1 MVRRPTSRQRS
12 RRSPVL
18 ARLQEASLSGLPTA
32 SPPPPAN
39 PWIDSLPEHEPG
51 DLTYDQIPLPPAP
64 APHLPAPARPANP
77 SASHAPTGWEW
88 FAQWHFP
95 TQLFIF
101 SCLLATGMWWLD
113 RTPPSAAATE
123 PAAPTRTTTP
133 RRPSLKPEM
142 FDWLNRLRETQ
153 VVTDQLEAEFTEA
166 QQFYRE
172 YALDEF
178 LLFDPWSLAT
188 DEVVTLTHFCNHGF
202 FTVEREILVKILERK
217 LLQQPETTIPS
228 GGGASARLAAAA
240 IDRETRL
247 TTLREAAE
255 MYRTGR
261 SAEIMVP
268 KSVTPEE
275 DQAQRARLVDK
286 LVAARRERDRLDS
299 EIDRLNALLH

>member
-1 MVRRPTSRQRS
+1 LPEG
-12 RRSPVL
+12 P
-18 ARLQEASLSGLPTA
+18 LSGLPAA

-39 PWIDSLPEHEPG
+39 PWIDPLPDHEPG
-51 DLTYDQIPLPPAP
+51 DLTYNQIPVPPAP
-64 APHLPAPARPANP
+64 PRPAAP
-77 SASHAPTGWEW
+77 SAHHAATGWEW
-88 FAQWHFP
+88 FAQWNFP

-113 RTPPSAAATE
+113 RTAPAAATTE
-123 PAAPTRTTTP
+123 PAAPTRLATP

-166 QQFYRE
+166 QKFYRE

-188 DEVVTLTHFCNHGF
+188 DEVVTLTHFCDHGF

-217 LLQQPETTIPS
+217 LLQQPETTIPA

-240 IDRETRL
+240 VDRETRL

-261 SAEIMVP
+261 SSEIMVP

-286 LVAARRERDRLDS
+286 LVTARRERDRLDS
-299 EIDRLNALLH
+299 EIDRLNALLN

>member
-1 MVRRPTSRQRS
+1 MVRRPTSRQRA

-18 ARLQEASLSGLPTA
+18 ARLPEGPLSGLPTA

-39 PWIDSLPEHEPG
+39 PWIDPLPDHEPG
-51 DLTYDQIPLPPAP
+51 DLTYNQIPVPPAP
-64 APHLPAPARPANP
+64 PRPAAP
-77 SASHAPTGWEW
+77 SAHHAATGWEW
-88 FAQWHFP
+88 FAQWNFP

-113 RTPPSAAATE
+113 RTAPAAATTE
-123 PAAPTRTTTP
+123 PAAPTRLATP

-166 QQFYRE
+166 QKFYRE

-188 DEVVTLTHFCNHGF
+188 DEVVTLTHFCDHGF

-217 LLQQPETTIPS
+217 LLQQPETTIPA

-240 IDRETRL
+240 VDRETRL

-261 SAEIMVP
+261 SSEIIVP

-286 LVAARRERDRLDS
+286 LVTARRERDRLDS
-299 EIDRLNALLH
+299 EIDRLNALLN

>member
-18 ARLQEASLSGLPTA
+18 ARLQEGPLTGLPTA
-32 SPPPPAN
+32 STPPPAS

-51 DLTYDQIPLPPAP
+51 DLTYDQIPPPPAP
-64 APHLPAPARPANP
+64 APHLPAPARPANH

-113 RTPPSAAATE
+113 RTPPSAATTE

-188 DEVVTLTHFCNHGF
+188 DEIVTLTHFCDHGF

-299 EIDRLNALLH
+299 EIDRLNALLP

>member
-1 MVRRPTSRQRS
+1 
-12 RRSPVL
+12 
-18 ARLQEASLSGLPTA
+18 
-32 SPPPPAN
+32 
-39 PWIDSLPEHEPG
+39 
-51 DLTYDQIPLPPAP
+51 
-64 APHLPAPARPANP
+64 
-77 SASHAPTGWEW
+77 
-88 FAQWHFP
+88 
-95 TQLFIF
+95 
-101 SCLLATGMWWLD
+101 MWWLD
-113 RTPPSAAATE
+113 RTAPAAATTE
-123 PAAPTRTTTP
+123 PAAPTRLATP

-166 QQFYRE
+166 QKFYRE

-188 DEVVTLTHFCNHGF
+188 DEVVTLTHFCDHGF

-217 LLQQPETTIPS
+217 LLQQPETTIPA

-240 IDRETRL
+240 VDRETRL

-261 SAEIMVP
+261 SSEIMVP

-286 LVAARRERDRLDS
+286 LVTARRERDRLDS
-299 EIDRLNALLH
+299 EIDRLNALLN

>member
-1 MVRRPTSRQRS
+1 
-12 RRSPVL
+12 
-18 ARLQEASLSGLPTA
+18 
-32 SPPPPAN
+32 
-39 PWIDSLPEHEPG
+39 
-51 DLTYDQIPLPPAP
+51 
-64 APHLPAPARPANP
+64 
-77 SASHAPTGWEW
+77 
-88 FAQWHFP
+88 
-95 TQLFIF
+95 
-101 SCLLATGMWWLD
+101 MWWLD
-113 RTPPSAAATE
+113 RTPPAAATIE

-188 DEVVTLTHFCNHGF
+188 DEVVTLTHFCDHGF

-217 LLQQPETTIPS
+217 LLQQPDTTIPS